1 LPAGRFGVTVP
12 ETGPP
17 ACVLFDLDGTLLDTA
32 PDLAAALNRLRG
44 ERGIDPLPVERIRPT
59 VSRGSPGMLDVC
71 FGLTPDDSLY
81 AELNQRFLALYREAI
96 AVETTLFPGMADVL
110 TYLETRAIRW
120 GVVTNKPGWLTEPLL
135 KTLYLWPRAACV
147 VSGDTLDKRKPD
159 PEPLLYACER
169 LGAAPE
175 RSLYVGDAERD
186 MLAGSRAGM
195 RTLVAGFG
203 YLGAEDRPEEWGA
216 DGLLGQ
222 PGDLIAWLGATGR
235 PYHPIGR

>member
-1 LPAGRFGVTVP
+1 MTVP
-12 ETGPP
+12 ATDAIASP

-32 PDLAAALNRLRG
+32 PDLTAALNRLRG
-44 ERGIDPLPVERIRPT
+44 DRGLGPLPVERIRPT
-59 VSRGSPGMLDVC
+59 ISRGSPGMLGVC
-71 FGLTPDDSLY
+71 FGLTPDHPHY
-81 AELNQRFLALYREAI
+81 PELDRRFLDLYREAI
-96 AVETTLFPGMADVL
+96 AVETALFPGMADVL
-110 TYLETRAIRW
+110 AYLETRAIRW
-120 GVVTNKPGWLTEPLL
+120 GVVTNKPGWLAEPLL
-135 KTLYLWPRAACV
+135 KTLALWPRAACV

-186 MLAGSRAGM
+186 VLAGNRAGL

-216 DGLLGQ
+216 DGFLER
-222 PGDLIAWLGATGR
+222 PGDLFAWLGATGA
-235 PYHPIGR
+235 